1 MQDLK
6 ADTVR
11 FLTRDESNNPDRDRD
26 AAKALAKCAVDV
38 RHVDGTT
45 GVDVLVH
52 GPSEVISEV
61 KSTEAAGRIENAMRE
76 ACDRDVRMLQWVET
90 AEADT
95 ARPGSGVGDGSGAN
109 SPVNIGGKQPK
120 PHWDSQGHGS
130 SQSPAQPGDTQ
141 INPPPNPRR

>member
-11 FLTRDESNNPDRDRD
+11 FLTRDESKNAGRDRD
-26 AAKALAKCAVDV
+26 VAKALAKCAVDV
-38 RHVDGTT
+38 RHVDGTM
-45 GVDVLVH
+45 GVDVLIH
-52 GPSEVISEV
+52 GPKAVISDV

-76 ACDRDVRMLQWVET
+76 ACERDIRMLQWVET
-90 AEADT
+90 ADSDT
-95 ARPGSGVGDGSGAN
+95 ARTGSGVGDGSGAT
-109 SPVNIGGKQPK
+109 SPVNIGGKQPG

-130 SQSPAQPGDTQ
+130 SQSPKQPGDTQ